1 MVKTLISRDT
11 AIGVLPQ
18 SVYVYSIPDGRL
30 LLEAQTRKNKNGR
43 IDFRQNRLA
52 VPGHKLGSVHVS
64 IKKVL
69 QNNSGIIKQAIAF
82 LRIFKMYFRFM
93 I

>member
-52 VPGHKLGSVHVS
+52 VPGHKLGSVHVCT
-64 IKKVL
+64 KKVS
-69 QNNSGIIKQAIAF
+69 QNNSE
-82 LRIFKMYFRFM
+82 IFKNCL
-93 I
+93 